1 MDKLVYTALGAA
13 SNQSLQRVQLT
24 NDLANVSTIGYK
36 RSITSRPETVAYV
49 GSGFPTRYQA
59 VTPARADG
67 IDLKS
72 GHHMETGVQT
82 DIAMNNSTV
91 LGVQGDDGEIAF
103 TRRGDI
109 RATDSGL
116 LEIGSG
122 QLVLDDGGNPITV
135 PADTVV
141 SIGPNGVVYGQS
153 GLDSTSIPAELGTLM
168 LRDAS
173 AITLVRRSDGL
184 YGAAEAALP
193 NANGDFATGPEPVSI
208 TVGSLEGSNSDA
220 VEVMVN
226 LLDYYRSFETQM
238 KIVKSTEELDKDGS
252 RMMSV
257 R

>member
-13 SNQSLQRVQLT
+13 TNQSFQRVQLT

-36 RSITSRPETVAYV
+36 RSITSRPETVSYV

-59 VTPARADG
+59 VTSARAEE
-67 IDLKS
+67 IDLRA
-72 GHHMETGVQT
+72 GHHIETGVQT

-91 LGVQGDDGEIAF
+91 LGVQGENGEVAF

-109 RATDSGL
+109 RVTDAGL
-116 LEIGSG
+116 LEVGSG

-135 PADTVV
+135 PADTLV
-141 SIGPNGVVYGQS
+141 SIGTDGTVYGID
-153 GLDSTSIPAELGTLM
+153 GLDPAGVPVPLGSLM

-173 AITLVRRSDGL
+173 ATPLVRRTDGL
-184 YGAAEAALP
+184 YGVLDPELP
-193 NANGDFATGPEPVSI
+193 NGNGDFATGPEPVSI

-238 KIVKSTEELDKDGS
+238 KIIKSTEELDKDGS

>member
-13 SNQSLQRVQLT
+13 TNQSFQRVQLT

-49 GSGFPTRYQA
+49 GSGFTTRYQA
-59 VTPARADG
+59 IAPARAEE
-67 IDLKS
+67 IDLKA
-72 GHHMETGVQT
+72 GHHIETGVQT
-82 DIAMNNSTV
+82 DIAMNNATV
-91 LGVQGDDGEIAF
+91 LGVQGDNGEIAF

-109 RATDSGL
+109 RVTDSGL

-122 QLVLDDGGNPITV
+122 QLVLDEGGNPITV

-141 SIGPNGVVYGQS
+141 SIGTNGIVYGQS
-153 GLDSTSIPAELGTLM
+153 GLDSSGVPTELGTLM

-173 AITLVRRSDGL
+173 ATALVRRTDGL

-238 KIVKSTEELDKDGS
+238 KIIKSTEELDKDGS
-252 RMMSV
+252 RMMSA